1 MTASTPSPIPATV
14 IGGYL
19 GAGKTT
25 LVNHLLRT
33 ANGLRLA
40 VLVNEFGALP
50 IDDDLIIARE
60 DNLISL
66 AGGCVCCS
74 FGSDLMAALMD
85 LSQLSPPPE
94 RVLIEASGVAMPGAI
109 AASVDLLPAYAVDGV
124 LVLADSETVRARA
137 DDPFMGDTIR
147 RQLGEADLILLSKCD
162 VPAPADLAATEAWLA
177 SEALTAAVVPMTATT
192 PPPRAVLFD
201 LAAPAPWRH
210 GGTDTLGH
218 DQAYDSLILTPP
230 PALDADAV
238 ADALAARPHGILRAK
253 GVLPSARHGG
263 LAALQMVGARLRVE
277 PLAGGAP
284 RHSGQVVVIGL
295 RGQLDRPALEA
306 LFPAPLSSA
315 S

>member
-1 MTASTPSPIPATV
+1 MAAQPIPATV

-33 ANGLRLA
+33 ADGLRLA

-109 AASVDLLPAYAVDGV
+109 AASVDLLTAYKVDGV

-137 DDPFMGDTIR
+137 DDPFMGDTIH
-147 RQLGEADLILLSKCD
+147 RQLGEADLILLSNAMAGAGRSGRHRGVVGGRKHRRGGG
-162 VPAPADLAATEAWLA
+162 ADD
-177 SEALTAAVVPMTATT
+177 
-192 PPPRAVLFD
+192 RRG
-201 LAAPAPWRH
+201 AAPARGAVRP
-210 GGTDTLGH
+210 GGAGT
-218 DQAYDSLILTPP
+218 
-230 PALDADAV
+230 
-238 ADALAARPHGILRAK
+238 LAAGRRRHVRP
-253 GVLPSARHGG
+253 
-263 LAALQMVGARLRVE
+263 
-277 PLAGGAP
+277 
-284 RHSGQVVVIGL
+284 
-295 RGQLDRPALEA
+295 
-306 LFPAPLSSA
+306 
-315 S
+315 

>member
-85 LSQLSPPPE
+85 LSQLNPPPE

-109 AASVDLLPAYAVDGV
+109 AASVDLLTAYAIDGV
-124 LVLADSETVRARA
+124 LVLADSDTVRARA

-162 VPAPADLAATEAWLA
+162 VPAPTDLAATEAWLA

-210 GGTDTLGH
+210 GGTDKLGH
-218 DQAYDSLILTPP
+218 DQAYDSLILAPP

-238 ADALAARPHGILRAK
+238 ADALAARPYGILRAK
-253 GVLPSARHGG
+253 GVLSSARHGG

-277 PLAGGAP
+277 PLDGAAP